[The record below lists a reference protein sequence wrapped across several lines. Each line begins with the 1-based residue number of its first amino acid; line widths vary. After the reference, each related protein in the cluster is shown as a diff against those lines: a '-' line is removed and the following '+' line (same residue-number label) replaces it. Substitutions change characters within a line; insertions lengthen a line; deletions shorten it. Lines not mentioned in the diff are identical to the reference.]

1 MIRQEITEL
10 IKKGLD
16 TLGLKQ
22 EDFIIEHPKELQ
34 NGDYSTNIALVVSKT
49 LGKNPQEFAEEF
61 IKVIEQDKSEQIEK
75 IEIAGPGFINFHL
88 SAKFFE
94 NSIKEVINQEDGFGF
109 NNNLAGQNIS
119 FEYTSPGIFKQ
130 LHIGHLMANVVGESL
145 SRLAEA
151 NGATVN
157 RSCYYGDI
165 GLHVAKAVWGMLQSR
180 QALPEDDADIK
191 RKVEF
196 LSNAYVF
203 GNTQYEESTEDKKE
217 IESINKK
224 LYENSDS
231 QINEFYEKGKE
242 WSLEYFHQIYIKL
255 GTKFDNEFFESDM
268 AKSGKD
274 LVLKYL
280 KEGIFEESD
289 GAVVYKGEQDGLHT
303 RVFINSAG
311 LPTYEAKDIGLFF
324 AKKEM
329 GSFDRFIV
337 VTANEQQE
345 YFKVVKSALKKID
358 KENSD
363 NLENITHGM
372 MRLDSGKM
380 SSRKGNVITGSSLI
394 EDVDAKVSE
403 KIKDRDFTPDEA
415 ERIRDIISVGAIKY
429 SILKQSP
436 GKDIVFDFE
445 KSISFE
451 GDSGPYLEYTATRAK
466 SLLHKALGDSAHS
479 FNVKHPE
486 NWQINNLEKLLYRF
500 PEIIEKSY
508 EELAPQQ
515 LVVYLTDVAST
526 FNSFYGNE
534 QIIDG
539 SDPNSNYKLALSEA
553 TRVVLENGLKILG
566 IKVPEKM

>member
-94 NSIKEVINQEDGFGF
+94 NYIKEVINQEDGFGF
-109 NNNLAGQNIS
+109 NNNLVGQKTIIEFTDPN
-119 FEYTSPGIFKQ
+119 PFKEF
-130 LHIGHLMANVVGESL
+130 HIGHLMSNTVGEAI

-151 NGATVN
+151 NGAEVKRAN
-157 RSCYYGDI
+157 YQGDI
-165 GLHVAKAVWGMLQSR
+165 GLHVAKAVWGMIETRS
-180 QALPEDDADIK
+180 AFPEDGDS
-191 RKVEF
+191 
-196 LSNAYVF
+196 L
-203 GNTQYEESTEDKKE
+203 EDKVNYISNSYTFGSKQFEVDPQIAEE
-217 IESINKK
+217 IKKINKK
-224 LYENSDS
+224 LYDKSDAEL
-231 QINEFYEKGKE
+231 QIYYDKGRA
-242 WSLEYFHQIYIKL
+242 WSLEAFEKMYELL
-255 GTKFDNEFFESDM
+255 GTKFDYYFYESEIGPFG
-268 AKSGKD
+268 AQV
-274 LVLKYL
+274 VL
-280 KEGIFEESD
+280 EGLEKNIFEKSD
-289 GAVVYKGEQDGLHT
+289 GAVVYKGENDGLHT
-303 RVFINSAG
+303 RVFINSQG
-311 LPTYEAKDIGLFF
+311 IPTYEAKELGLSKKKSDIYDYD
-324 AKKEM
+324 K
-329 GSFDRFIV
+329 SIV
-337 VTANEQQE
+337 ITGNEIDG
-345 YFKVVKSALKKID
+345 YFKVVLSAMGKIFPD
-358 KENSD
+358 LREKTKHIS
-363 NLENITHGM
+363 HGM
-372 MRLDSGKM
+372 LRLPEGKM
-380 SSRKGNVITGSSLI
+380 SSRTGDVITARGIISDINERLAKKMADRNFSQEELKEISNILAVSSL
-394 EDVDAKVSE
+394 
-403 KIKDRDFTPDEA
+403 
-415 ERIRDIISVGAIKY
+415 KY

-479 FNVKHPE
+479 FNVRHPE
-486 NWQINNLEKLLYRF
+486 DWQINNLEKLLYRF